1 MKGWPLMGFK
11 DYIREKAITWLNP
24 AGQQINWPTAYP
36 NSVQAQIFWP
46 NWPDQRG
53 AISLQE
59 RRSVTQSS
67 LMMAPINWLGTVL
80 TEPPPQ
86 VMQLQPDDSYT
97 PIADHPLLDLLAR
110 PNAYMTGELLI
121 QDFAYKWIVY
131 GNVYWYKA
139 RNKVTGQVQELWPLD
154 SGNVGVYTVQ
164 GSGDFIS
171 YYTYNNP
178 QGYEEQILP
187 QDIIH
192 FRHALDPAD
201 PRLGLAPIDSLWL
214 EILADESLTRYTRAL
229 TENFGVPPYCI
240 SPEPDPTG
248 MYQLKPEVMKR
259 EATEGSSG
267 INAGKPLA
275 FERPVKITL
284 MGLSP
289 DALAVDKAR
298 RIPEERVAAVLGIPG
313 AVLGYG
319 SHLDRATYSNI
330 ETAERLAWEQCVVP
344 TLNIIASVLREQLL
358 IDFILP
364 SENVDD
370 YWVEFE
376 LSEITA
382 LSENQTDLYKRTVE
396 AYRYGVLKRSEARA
410 DLDKPSD
417 TEDEMYSPQ
426 AEGHAAPVAFGSLQD
441 AETKALGNTEPGQHD
456 LDALDAWF
464 EKVAPD
470 DATGVLDAKAHK

>member
-1 MKGWPLMGFK
+1 MAWQ
-11 DYIREKAITWLNP
+11 DYIRRKALQFFT
-24 AGQQINWPTAYP
+24 AGGQQVQWPTAYP

-53 AISLQE
+53 AISLTE
-59 RRSVTQSS
+59 RRNVTQSS

-86 VMQLQPDDSYT
+86 VMQLQPDDTYV
-97 PIADHPLLDLLAR
+97 PIADHPLLDLLSR

-154 SGNVGVYTVQ
+154 SGNVKVYTIQ
-164 GSGDFIS
+164 GGEDFIS
-171 YYTYNNP
+171 YYTYVNP
-178 QGYEEQILP
+178 GGVEEQILP

-214 EILADESLTRYTRAL
+214 EILADEGLTKYTRAL

-259 EATEGSSG
+259 EVLEGTTG
-267 INAGKPLA
+267 NNAGKVLT
-275 FERPVKITL
+275 FERPVKITM

-344 TLNIIASVLREQLL
+344 TLNIIASVLREQAL
-358 IDFILP
+358 IDFIGPNESL
-364 SENVDD
+364 DD

-382 LSENQTDLYKRTVE
+382 LRDNENDLYKRTVD

-410 DLDKPSD
+410 DLDKQSD
-417 TEDEMYSPQ
+417 TEDEMFSPQ
-426 AEGHAAPVAFGSLQD
+426 AEGHAAPVAFGSLKGAD
-441 AETKALGNTEPGQHD
+441 KKALGNVEPGQHD
-456 LDALDAWF
+456 LDQLDAWF